1 MSSHLENTTALKQWT
16 ARLAVPLSFCALLLV
31 ISLPLEGLTAYG
43 QIMLGI
49 LVLAVILWVT
59 EALAY
64 PISALL
70 IAALVT
76 LLTGIVPSSETGAVL
91 GTSKALGLAMK
102 GFSSPS
108 IIVIA
113 GALIMAAAMQSTEL
127 DKRIALTIL
136 SRIRPSPGAI
146 IAGCLLV
153 GVVFSFMIPSP
164 TGRTAVQVPILAG
177 VIATLGLDPKSRLA
191 AVLIMGAAQVSTIW
205 NVGVMTA
212 TGHNVAGL
220 ELMHEHTGF
229 TMTWIQWLIHA
240 GPWSALMTVILYFIL
255 KMEVKGHALKDDI
268 GQCLDTSS
276 DPWTSQ
282 QKKLA
287 LFTVLL
293 ISLWVTEGTFHHI
306 TVPATMLLMSVCLL
320 LPGIGVFESWK
331 DIEKRIPWGV
341 IVMFGVSISLGQQ
354 LVSTGAAAWL
364 AERCFSSM
372 EIHTMSLALLVFV
385 MTLFTVVMHLGF
397 ASAMSLTVALLP
409 VFLAF
414 ADTLPDSMIHN
425 AMGLVLIQLFAVSF
439 GMILPVNSPQNM
451 VAYSTG
457 TFQAKTFARIGLLL
471 TLASLLTF
479 VLFSM
484 TWWQWTGLLSPTH

>member
-1 MSSHLENTTALKQWT
+1 MSSHLESPTAFKQWT
-16 ARLAVPLSFCALLLV
+16 ARLAVPLSFCALFLV

-49 LVLAVILWVT
+49 LVMAVILWVT

-76 LLTGIVPSSETGAVL
+76 LLIGIVPNSETGAVL

-127 DKRIALTIL
+127 DKRIALAIL
-136 SRIRPSPGAI
+136 SRIHPSPGAI

-177 VIATLGLDPKSRLA
+177 VVATLGLDPKSRLSA
-191 AVLIMGAAQVSTIW
+191 ILVIGAAQVSTLW

-212 TGHNVAGL
+212 TSHNVAGL
-220 ELMHEHTGF
+220 ELMYEHSGF
-229 TMTWIQWLIHA
+229 TITWIQWLIHA
-240 GPWSALMTVILYFIL
+240 GPWSALMTVILFFIL
-255 KMEVKGHALKDDI
+255 KMEMSGHPLKNNIADS
-268 GQCLDTSS
+268 LHSS
-276 DPWTSQ
+276 STPWTAR
-282 QKKLA
+282 QKRLA
-287 LFTVLL
+287 LFTALL
-293 ISLWVTEGTFHHI
+293 ISLWVTEGILHHI
-306 TVPATMLLMSVCLL
+306 TVPATMLLMAVCLL
-320 LPGIGVFESWK
+320 IPGIGVFDGWK
-331 DIEKRIPWGV
+331 DVEKRLPWGV

-354 LVSTGAAAWL
+354 LVNTGAAAWL
-364 AERCFSSM
+364 AEICFSSM
-372 EIHTMSLALLVFV
+372 EIHTMSVALLLFV

-397 ASAMSLTVALLP
+397 ASAMSLVVALLP

-414 ADTLPDSMIHN
+414 SDTLPNSMMHDAI
-425 AMGLVLIQLFAVSF
+425 GLVLLQLFAMSF
-439 GMILPVNSPQNM
+439 GMILPVNAPQNM

-457 TFQAKTFARIGLLL
+457 TFPAKTFVRIGLLL

-479 VLFSM
+479 ALFSM
-484 TWWQWTGLLSPTH
+484 TWWQWTGLLSPAH